1 MEIDQ
6 IKLQQY
12 ITKNPKQG
20 ARVLSQ
26 LGKNHQFV
34 NAISDPVGQDIM
46 RDAINQM
53 EGLLEKIVNEESTDA
68 ERAEYRAYRRILDR
82 WTERINRYKTMV
94 DEVNST
100 T

>member
-1 MEIDQ
+1 MP
-6 IKLQQY
+6 Y
-12 ITKNPKQG
+12 
-20 ARVLSQ
+20 
-26 LGKNHQFV
+26 
-34 NAISDPVGQDIM
+34 DPVGQDIM

-94 DEVNST
+94 DEINQG
-100 T
+100 